1 MANRQMPDG
10 DVEGFGIVF
19 VEAGA
24 CAKPVIAGAS
34 GGTGDAV
41 QDRLNGLRV
50 DGTSVDGTSVD
61 AIARAIVRLAA
72 DPELRRRM
80 GEAGERLVT
89 AEYTWE
95 TVTERTR
102 QLSET
107 ILQDRRRARGTA
119 AAGRRTR
126 R

>member
-1 MANRQMPDG
+1 MANRQMRDG

-24 CAKPVIAGAS
+24 CGKPMIAGAS

-41 QDRLNGLRV
+41 HDGLNGLR
-50 DGTSVDGTSVD
+50 VDGTSVD

-72 DPELRRRM
+72 DQELRRRI
-80 GEAGERLVT
+80 GEAGRRLVT
-89 AEYTWE
+89 VEYTLE

-107 ILQDRRRARGTA
+107 IL
-119 AAGRRTR
+119 
-126 R
+126 